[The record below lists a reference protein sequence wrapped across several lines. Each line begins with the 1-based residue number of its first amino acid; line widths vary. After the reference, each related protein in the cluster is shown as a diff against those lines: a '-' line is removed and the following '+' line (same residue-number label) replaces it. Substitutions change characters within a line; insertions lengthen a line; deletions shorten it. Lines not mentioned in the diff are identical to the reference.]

1 MKYKE
6 SILKNKL
13 TTDEMEQKKI
23 FKENYYGISKTLVGQ
38 KAKYVLNNKSNYEI
52 INFEDEFFIKTNEN
66 EYTWSGT
73 VPEGGKMTIVKLS
86 KREAKYRF
94 YEKYSISTMNNS
106 PINNTTIKIPFGYK
120 GGNNEIIKMSCFS
133 KQTKSIKE
141 DKTLKQYEAQ
151 FLNTK
156 SNIVQCKIQG
166 ELINRCK
173 GEWILDLTDEEV
185 ESLIPQDYK
194 ENKQDFK
201 QISIQIIK
209 DYNKDHKN
217 DLVQIP
223 DVAKVGKWVHNNIK
237 YNINYTGKSEVK
249 AIDVY
254 NFKEGACEH
263 FTKLYNALLY
273 SLGYKVLFVSGF
285 DIEKKNYYG
294 EEDGHAWS
302 AIKIDGKW
310 LPFDAIW
317 GIFSGKLPVSH
328 IFKSLT
334 AKQFS
339 TKSIGSI
346 KFENPIIRGYYL
358 NK

>member
-1 MKYKE
+1 VKYKE

-13 TTDEMEQKKI
+13 TKDEMEQKKI

-52 INFEDEFFIKTNEN
+52 INFEDKFFIKTNEN

-237 YNINYTGKSEVK
+237 YNINYTGRSEVK

-273 SLGYKVLFVSGF
+273 SLGYKVLFISGF
-285 DIEKKNYYG
+285 AFEKK
-294 EEDGHAWS
+294 
-302 AIKIDGKW
+302 
-310 LPFDAIW
+310 
-317 GIFSGKLPVSH
+317 KLLWRRGWTCLVSD
-328 IFKSLT
+328 
-334 AKQFS
+334 
-339 TKSIGSI
+339 
-346 KFENPIIRGYYL
+346 
-358 NK
+358 

>member
-13 TTDEMEQKKI
+13 TKDEMEQKKI

-120 GGNNEIIKMSCFS
+120 GGNNKIIKMSCFS

-237 YNINYTGKSEVK
+237 YNINYTGRSEVK

-273 SLGYKVLFVSGF
+273 SLGYKVLFISGF
-285 DIEKKNYYG
+285 AFEKKNYYG